1 MTAGTGV
8 VLFVRF
14 VVESFAVSQNS
25 SLPPGAPQ
33 RYQGRFNILG
43 EEAQMHPKI
52 SSLAL
57 GAAAALVL
65 GTAAIAQPAMPKPE
79 HDYKAAPA
87 GKYVIDAKH
96 TGLVARIPHL
106 GFSYSVFRFQTV
118 TGALAWDPANPA
130 ADKLQVTVDPKS
142 ITTAPVAGFSDELS
156 GEKYLNA
163 AKFPTI
169 TFVSTG
175 FHPESAIHGKVDGD
189 LTVMGVTKHVIFDV
203 DLVGAGKGFR
213 GPVIGV
219 TAKTMLDPKGLGL
232 PAMLF
237 SAPIEL
243 DIDSEFDAQP

>member
-1 MTAGTGV
+1 
-8 VLFVRF
+8 
-14 VVESFAVSQNS
+14 
-25 SLPPGAPQ
+25 
-33 RYQGRFNILG
+33 
-43 EEAQMHPKI
+43 MHPKL
-52 SSLAL
+52 SLVL
-57 GAAAALVL
+57 GVAAALVL
-65 GTAAIAQPAMPKPE
+65 GTAATAQPAMPKPE

-96 TGLVARIPHL
+96 TGLVVRIPHL

-130 ADKLQVTVDPKS
+130 ADKLQVTVDSKS
-142 ITTAPVAGFSDELS
+142 ITTGPVEGFTDELT
-156 GEKYLNA
+156 GEKYLNS
-163 AKFPTI
+163 AKFPTM

-175 FHPESAIHGKVDGD
+175 FHPEGPTRGKVDGD
-189 LTVMGVTKHVIFDV
+189 LTVMGVTKHVVFDA

-219 TAKTMLDPKGLGL
+219 TAKTMLDPAGLGL

-243 DIDSEFDAQP
+243 DIDSEFDFQP